1 MTVPAVPDARPG
13 PPAFRLAEIAA
24 VVDAELVGDAD
35 LPIHRI
41 APLDTASA
49 GALSFLAGPAFL
61 KAAAL
66 TQASAVML
74 APAMRDAAPQVPAR
88 LIVPQPYVA
97 FARLTQWWAQHTRPA
112 AVPGVGAGCV
122 VAESARIDPRAS
134 IGPQCSIGDGAVIGA
149 GVVIGAHCVVGAGAV
164 IGEGTRL
171 HARVTIGD
179 RCQLGRR
186 CVIQPGAVIGGDG
199 FGFAPQDGAWVK
211 IEQLGAVRLGDDVE
225 VGANTCI
232 DRGAL
237 DDTVLEDGVKLDNL
251 IQVAHNVHIGAHTA
265 IAGCTGIAGSTRI
278 GRHCM
283 IGGAASIIGHL
294 EIADHVQIS
303 AATVVTRSIRQAGV
317 YSGAFPFD
325 DNASWE
331 KNAATLRNLHAM
343 RERLRALEKK
353 TS

>member
-1 MTVPAVPDARPG
+1 VTSAAVPDARPG
-13 PPAFRLAEIAA
+13 PPVFRLAEIAA
-24 VVDAELVGDAD
+24 ALQAELDGDGD

-41 APLDTASA
+41 APLDTAGP
-49 GALSFLAGPAFL
+49 GALSFLAGASFL
-61 KAAAL
+61 KALAGTA
-66 TQASAVML
+66 ASAVL
-74 APAMRDAAPQVPAR
+74 VAPAMREAAAHVPAR
-88 LIVPQPYVA
+88 LIVPQPYLA
-97 FARLTQWWAQHTRPA
+97 FARATQWWAQRTRPA
-112 AVPGVGAGCV
+112 PVAGVGAGTV
-122 VAESARIDPRAS
+122 VAASARIDPSAA
-134 IGPQCSIGDGAVIGA
+134 IGPLCHIADGAVIGA
-149 GVVIGAHCVVGAGAV
+149 GVVLGAQCVVGVGST
-164 IGEGTRL
+164 IGEGSRL
-171 HARVTIGD
+171 HPRVTVGD
-179 RCQLGRR
+179 GCHLGRR
-186 CVIQPGAVIGGDG
+186 VVIQSGAVIGGDG
-199 FGFAPQDGAWVK
+199 FGFAPADGTWVK
-211 IEQLGAVRLGDDVE
+211 IEQLGGVRLGDDVE

-251 IQVAHNVHIGAHTA
+251 IQVAHNVRIGAHTA

-303 AATVVTRSIRQAGV
+303 AGTVVTRSIRQAGV